1 MGFEVAEEIGQTA
14 LALGPA
20 EEVQVAGHKAPGK
33 YYQLLVLLAVAQR
46 LYNGQLLVEPGKNID
61 PPNGGEGYKVG
72 CVHIPSPIP
81 IGHGSGFFQSYC
93 FFSWPA

>member
-1 MGFEVAEEIGQTA
+1 MACSARTA
-14 LALGPA
+14 CPR
-20 EEVQVAGHKAPGK
+20 ERKAGHKAPGK

-93 FFSWPA
+93 FFAWLA